1 MTLEE
6 RSGAMTNMNAMI
18 WLFPVLFMLHDFEEI
33 ILVEA
38 WKKRYKSKLDRIKSG
53 KLVFSGCDKTS
64 AFSIGVAIEFLIFSL
79 VTLLSSWRG
88 TYSFWYVL
96 FLGFTIHLIGHCLIC
111 ILYKFYVPGVITS
124 ILFLPWSLYILYTA
138 YQSLSFN
145 VAHIFIYAV
154 TGIVAMLLL
163 IHALHGCMGMFEKA
177 LKKYE
182 HYEKQI

>member
-1 MTLEE
+1 MT
-6 RSGAMTNMNAMI
+6 SMNAMI

-124 ILFLPWSLYILYTA
+124 ILFLPVSIYLLYAA
-138 YQSLSFN
+138 YQRLSLT
-145 VAHIFIYAV
+145 VAQVIIYGV
-154 TGIVAMLLL
+154 MGILAALLL
-163 IHALHGCMGMFEKA
+163 IQVLHKCMGMFEKA
-177 LKKYE
+177 LRKYE
-182 HYEKQI
+182 SYEKRI